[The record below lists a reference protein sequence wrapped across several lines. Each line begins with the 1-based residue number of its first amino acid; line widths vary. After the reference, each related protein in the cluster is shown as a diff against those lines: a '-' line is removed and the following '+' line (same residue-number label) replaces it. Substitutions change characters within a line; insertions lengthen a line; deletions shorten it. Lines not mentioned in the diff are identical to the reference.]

1 MESIERPE
9 RRPLIPR
16 WVIIASIVIALL
28 VATGFGV
35 LVALELGDT
44 VVVPDLTGMSEGQA
58 DVELSRLGLSGVIT
72 ERRFSSEPLGAVIEQ
87 DPVSGAEVPS
97 DTEVFLTLSAG
108 TEEFVMPDIVGNG
121 IVSATAILEGHGLV
135 VKIDV
140 MDSDSP
146 PDIVLESYP
155 SPGTSVRTG
164 ETVRLTISGE
174 GSASSV
180 LLPYQ
185 MAGLVFVLD
194 PAPVPEGNVDTSLEV
209 SRRLQ
214 SLIEASGGAVIVTR
228 SAAES
233 RTAPSVRQTRATV
246 TSATVA
252 IGLDVLAQG
261 AGGMIV
267 TSQRSVVGS
276 DSDAGSLDLT
286 SDLVSALMDV
296 YPSCAAGPETSDPVL
311 ASIARP
317 AARIKLGSLSDDA
330 DVASFRDPTW
340 ADTVARSIYRALGER
355 YGVQ

>member
-1 MESIERPE
+1 
-9 RRPLIPR
+9 
-16 WVIIASIVIALL
+16 
-28 VATGFGV
+28 
-35 LVALELGDT
+35 
-44 VVVPDLTGMSEGQA
+44 
-58 DVELSRLGLSGVIT
+58 
-72 ERRFSSEPLGAVIEQ
+72 
-87 DPVSGAEVPS
+87 
-97 DTEVFLTLSAG
+97 
-108 TEEFVMPDIVGNG
+108 
-121 IVSATAILEGHGLV
+121 
-135 VKIDV
+135 
-140 MDSDSP
+140 
-146 PDIVLESYP
+146 
-155 SPGTSVRTG
+155 VRTG

-174 GSASSV
+174 GSASTGQ
-180 LLPYQ
+180 LPYQ
-185 MAGLVFVLD
+185 MAGIFFVLD

-311 ASIARP
+311 ARGQNQTGIAVRRCGRGIVP
-317 AARIKLGSLSDDA
+317 
-330 DVASFRDPTW
+330 
-340 ADTVARSIYRALGER
+340 
-355 YGVQ
+355 